1 MRAGAL
7 EGSEMAVGV
16 LVDAFLVRRE
26 GRVMAEQRVG
36 GVVLGVLER
45 LGKEVLGVA
54 ERSGGACREV
64 RFSLSREEG
73 AVWREVA
80 AEVARKG
87 YRAEVVVW
95 YREGEVPAMVRVG
108 W

>member
-1 MRAGAL
+1 
-7 EGSEMAVGV
+7 MAVSV
-16 LVDAFLVRRE
+16 LVDAFVVRRE
-26 GRVMAEQRVG
+26 GKVMAEARVG

-45 LGKEVLGVA
+45 LGREVLGVA
-54 ERSGGACREV
+54 ERSGGVCREV

-73 AVWREVA
+73 EVWKEVA

-95 YREGEVPAMVRVG
+95 YREGSVPAMVRVR